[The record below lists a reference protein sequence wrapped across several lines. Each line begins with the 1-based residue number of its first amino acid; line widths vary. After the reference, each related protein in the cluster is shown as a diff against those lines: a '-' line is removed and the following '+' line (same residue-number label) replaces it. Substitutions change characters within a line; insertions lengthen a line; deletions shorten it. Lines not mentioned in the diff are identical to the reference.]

1 MLPRSACRTNLFSS
15 SLWDLVTLTRSHSV
29 DYVNTNM
36 APFDVCSSSALI
48 FVIDKTTNESIP
60 IVTLIAG
67 RAPENFDMSFV
78 EVETTSNYTYGS
90 DTGPTTINVHSRVVH
105 MEARRSRFTRAL
117 TMCLFLVNCALTT
130 CSIYITVLV
139 IFRRVEKND
148 GTLFL
153 PVTIILTIP
162 TLRSLYPSSLPF
174 GIFLGKT
181 RTLVLRP

>member
-1 MLPRSACRTNLFSS
+1 M
-15 SLWDLVTLTRSHSV
+15 DSV
-29 DYVNTNM
+29 DTNM

-48 FVIDKTTNESIP
+48 FVIEKATNEPVP
-60 IVTLIAG
+60 IIALIAG

-78 EVETTSNYTYGS
+78 EVETISNYTYDS
-90 DTGPTTINVHSRVVH
+90 ETGPTTINVSSRIVH

-117 TMCLFLVNCALTT
+117 TMCLFLVNWALTT

-139 IFRRVEKND
+139 VFRRVEKHD

-162 TLRSLYPSSLPF
+162 TLRDLYPSSLPF

-181 RTLVLRP
+181 RALRSRFKY

>member
-1 MLPRSACRTNLFSS
+1 
-15 SLWDLVTLTRSHSV
+15 
-29 DYVNTNM
+29 M

-48 FVIDKTTNESIP
+48 FVIDKATNESIP

-67 RAPENFDMSFV
+67 RAPENFDMSFT
-78 EVETTSNYTYGS
+78 EAPETTSNHTYDS
-90 DTGPTTINVHSRVVH
+90 DTGPTTISVGSRVVH

-117 TMCLFLVNCALTT
+117 TMCLFLVNWALTT

-139 IFRRVEKND
+139 VFKRVEKHE

-162 TLRSLYPSSLPF
+162 TLRELYPSSLPF
-174 GIFLGKT
+174 GIFLGKS
-181 RTLVLRP
+181 RTLTGP